1 MPTQVQSELPLP
13 TKLTG
18 SVGTKHKEIF
28 THELALRNKT
38 VSVKV
43 RCRKEEGS
51 RGKSTDTQRRK
62 ESNRKP
68 KSSLHVNSEGRI

>member
-1 MPTQVQSELPLP
+1 MPTQMQLELPLP

-28 THELALRNKT
+28 THELALRNKI

-43 RCRKEEGS
+43 RYRKKEGS
-51 RGKSTDTQRRK
+51 LGKSTDTQRRK
-62 ESNRKP
+62 QRNKKTKVISPCE
-68 KSSLHVNSEGRI
+68 L